1 MIKKIAALLATVV
14 IIGSAASVSAMH
26 TYTEHGDWNYG
37 AIPFVWVY
45 SEYTDFSY
53 KYWRS
58 SVSDPY
64 NNTIRSIWVSSGWA
78 WSSKGYC
85 FDGVNRAYYNFKN

>member
-14 IIGSAASVSAMH
+14 IIGSAASVSAVH
-26 TYTEHGDWNYG
+26 TATSHGDWYYG

-45 SEYTDFSY
+45 SKYTDFSY
-53 KYWRS
+53 AKWNSTVKDDFGNQVS
-58 SVSDPY
+58 SG
-64 NNTIRSIWVSSGWA
+64 WVSSGWA